1 MIGTNGTPIK
11 AVGMLSGGLDSTIA
25 AQLLKNQGIDVRG
38 LTFYTGFCVV
48 EHNRRAKTRKRKKPV
63 RNEALQAG
71 ANLNI
76 PVEMIDISGPDY
88 LKVLTDPKYGYGSA
102 MNPCVDCRVF
112 MMRRAKL
119 YMEEIGARF
128 LFTGEV
134 LGQRPMSQRM
144 DTLRIIERDS
154 GLEGLLLR
162 PLSAKLLPPTIP
174 EREGWVDREKLGA
187 IQGRSRHEQMRLA
200 SELGIQDYPSPAGGC
215 CFLTDQNFAR
225 RIRDF
230 FEYRGKENLTMDDV
244 MLLKVGRHFR
254 ISPDVKAVVG
264 REEGENQFLERYVA
278 GRWRLEALDE
288 PGPVT
293 LIEGEPTRDELR
305 LVAGI
310 TARYCGTT
318 DASGIRIKYW
328 HDDEE
333 GVVIATPVNDAML
346 DAWRV

>member
-1 MIGTNGTPIK
+1 MAGTTPIK
-11 AVGMLSGGLDSTIA
+11 AVGMLSGGLDSTVA
-25 AQLLKNQGIDVRG
+25 AQLLKHQGIDVQG

-76 PVEMIDISGPDY
+76 PVEMIDISGPEY
-88 LKVLTDPKYGYGSA
+88 LKVVTDPKYGYGSA

-119 YMEEIGARF
+119 YMEEIGAQF

-174 EREGWVDREKLGA
+174 EREGWVDRDRLCA

-200 SELGIQDYPSPAGGC
+200 TELGIEDYPSPAGGC
-215 CFLTDQNFAR
+215 CFLTDQHFAR

-230 FEYRGKENLTMDDV
+230 FEYRGKEHLTMDDV

-264 REEGENQFLERYVA
+264 REEGENKFLERYAA
-278 GRWRLEALDE
+278 GRWKLEVLDE
-288 PGPVT
+288 LGPTT
-293 LIEGEPTRDELR
+293 LIEGEPTREDLR

-310 TARYCGTT
+310 TARYCGVT
-318 DASGIRIKYW
+318 DFSGVRVRYW
-328 HDDEE
+328 HDEEE
-333 GVVIATPVNDAML
+333 GVVTATSVNDQML
-346 DAWRV
+346 DTWRV

>member
-1 MIGTNGTPIK
+1 MAGTTPIK
-11 AVGMLSGGLDSTIA
+11 AVGMLSGGLDSTVA
-25 AQLLKNQGIDVRG
+25 AQLLKHQGIDVQG

-76 PVEMIDISGPDY
+76 PVEMIDISGPEY
-88 LKVLTDPKYGYGSA
+88 LKVVTDPKYGYGSA

-119 YMEEIGARF
+119 YMEEIGAQF

-174 EREGWVDREKLGA
+174 EREGWVDRDRLCA

-200 SELGIQDYPSPAGGC
+200 TELGIEDYPSPAGGC
-215 CFLTDQNFAR
+215 CFLTDQHFAR

-230 FEYRGKENLTMDDV
+230 FEYRGKEYLTMDDV

-264 REEGENQFLERYVA
+264 REEGENKFLERYAA
-278 GRWRLEALDE
+278 GRWKLEVLDE
-288 PGPVT
+288 LGPTT
-293 LIEGEPTRDELR
+293 LIEGEPTREDLR

-310 TARYCGTT
+310 TARYCGVT
-318 DASGIRIKYW
+318 DFSGVRVRYW
-328 HDDEE
+328 HDEEE
-333 GVVIATPVNDAML
+333 GVVTAISVNDQML
-346 DAWRV
+346 DTWRV